1 MDETD
6 GKKRLSKPPIEV
18 NWDGAM
24 AKHSF
29 TDIPCLILF
38 VLFLL
43 CWGGVGVYSIANG
56 NIDTVRYSDNFS
68 SVLSN
73 SSFIKAFNLCVKFE
87 FFLNAFQILYPADT
101 SGRICGTEVMKNKK
115 YLLYFDLSRCLN
127 PAVLAMGCNTPQV
140 IVFDCSLN

>member
-6 GKKRLSKPPIEV
+6 GKKRLSQQPIEV

-38 VLFLL
+38 ALFLL

-56 NIDTVRYSDNFS
+56 NIDTVR
-68 SVLSN
+68 LSN
-73 SSFIKAFNLCVKFE
+73 KILHNVFKLKIFYYLDRFDYYSLHLFVDSS
-87 FFLNAFQILYPADT
+87 
-101 SGRICGTEVMKNKK
+101 S
-115 YLLYFDLSRCLN
+115 S
-127 PAVLAMGCNTPQV
+127 
-140 IVFDCSLN
+140 

>member
-6 GKKRLSKPPIEV
+6 GKKRLSQQPIEV

-38 VLFLL
+38 ASFLL

-56 NIDTVRYSDNFS
+56 NIDTVR
-68 SVLSN
+68 LSN
-73 SSFIKAFNLCVKFE
+73 KILHNV
-87 FFLNAFQILYPADT
+87 FQLKT
-101 SGRICGTEVMKNKK
+101 FCHLFG
-115 YLLYFDLSRCLN
+115 
-127 PAVLAMGCNTPQV
+127 
-140 IVFDCSLN
+140 